1 MMVRITIGII
11 LVIIGFVTPSW
22 LFLGVSFLV
31 SLWYRN
37 FWEIFPVMVVLNSVY
52 VYNGAL
58 FEAKYIIWALSI
70 YGLTF
75 LIHTQTR
82 FNKSLQKN

>member
-1 MMVRITIGII
+1 MARISIGIV
-11 LVIIGFVTPSW
+11 LLIIGLLTPTW
-22 LFLGVSFLV
+22 LFLASAFLV

-37 FWEIFPVMVVLNSVY
+37 FWEIFPIMVVLNSIY

-58 FEAKYIIWALSI
+58 FGAKYLVWALGI
-70 YGLTF
+70 YVVTF

-82 FNKSLQKN
+82 FNKDIQKN

>member
-1 MMVRITIGII
+1 MMVRISIAII
-11 LVIIGFVTPSW
+11 LIILGLVVPSW
-22 LFLGVSFLV
+22 LFLGATFLV

-37 FWEIFPVMVVLNSVY
+37 FWEIFPVMVVLNSIY

-58 FEAKYIIWALSI
+58 FEAKYLVWALGI
-70 YGLTF
+70 YVVSF

-82 FNKSLQKN
+82 FGKSLP